1 MKSMESGHF
10 DSFAVLNQRF
20 SQLDFLILLG

>member
-10 DSFAVLNQRF
+10 DFFTVLNQRF
-20 SQLDFLILLG
+20 FQLDFLILLG